1 MERERG
7 ETGSRWRRSVGQTKA
22 SAPTPPLGSEEI
34 GSGFGIGFV
43 DGPGCSVV
51 VELVVVGSHVAVWHQ
66 VYWMIAIHHHH
77 YSKPNIVDHDR
88 INGE

>member
-1 MERERG
+1 LDG
-7 ETGSRWRRSVGQTKA
+7 FDFDFGVGCDVGFGFGVGAGFGFGSG
-22 SAPTPPLGSEEI
+22 LEI

-51 VELVVVGSHVAVWHQ
+51 VKLVVDGSHVAVWHR

-77 YSKPNIVDHDR
+77 YSKPNVVDHDR
-88 INGE
+88 IYGE